1 MVELRRAKAG
11 EEGAVAALWSRVFGD
26 GEAFLAEF
34 YRRCVPFD
42 QMLVLEEDG
51 EVRSI
56 LCAPEMTM
64 RFPNGKSLKCGY
76 MYALATDSEERG
88 KGFGRDMMR
97 YGEVYLKGRGADC
110 AILVPAE
117 PSLFRFFDSLGYIPA
132 FSHIWREVPASQVT
146 LAEGEAVPAE
156 PEEYNALRR
165 RWLDGRCYADCG
177 DSLAAFQ
184 QFLSREAG
192 GDIYRLDLPGGA
204 GGAAV
209 EMDGSTAVVKELLC
223 AEQDV
228 DRALAQVVARHPA
241 DRYILR
247 LPAWSK
253 VPGERV
259 LWGAVRWLYER
270 PSPWWPAGQDA
281 YLGLAFD

>member
-11 EEGAVAALWSRVFGD
+11 EEGAVAALWGRVFGD

-34 YRRCVPFD
+34 YRQCVPFD

-51 EVRSI
+51 VVRSI

-64 RFPNGKSLKCGY
+64 RFPNGKSLRCGY
-76 MYALATDSEERG
+76 MYALATDPAARG
-88 KGFGRDMMR
+88 QGFGRDMMR
-97 YGEVYLKGRGADC
+97 YGEVYLKGQGADC

-117 PSLFRFFDSLGYIPA
+117 PSLFRFFDSLDYIPA
-132 FSHIWREVPASQVT
+132 FSHIRRERSAAQTAP
-146 LAEGEAVPAE
+146 AEGEAVPAE

-177 DSLAAFQ
+177 GSLVAFQ
-184 QFLSREAG
+184 QFLARDTG
-192 GDIYRLDLPGGA
+192 GDIYRLDLPGGT
-204 GGAAV
+204 GCAAV
-209 EMDGSTAVVKELLC
+209 ELDEGTAVVKELLC

-228 DRALAQVVARHPA
+228 DRALAQVAARHPA
-241 DRYILR
+241 DKYILR

-253 VPGERV
+253 GPGERV
-259 LWGAVRWLYER
+259 LWGAVRWLYGR
-270 PSPWWPAGQDA
+270 PSPWWPGGQDA